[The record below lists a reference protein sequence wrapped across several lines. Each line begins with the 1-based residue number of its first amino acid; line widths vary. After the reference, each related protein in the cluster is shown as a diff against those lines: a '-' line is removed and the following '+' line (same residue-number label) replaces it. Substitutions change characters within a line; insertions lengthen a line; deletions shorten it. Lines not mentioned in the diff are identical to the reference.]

1 MHRRLA
7 GAESRPAPSLR
18 HRFGVS
24 AHQYATFSWS
34 GDVIL
39 IVWQPA
45 LGEIIAMDD
54 KALRTKVTSVDVR
67 WAQGHF
73 PLLGGAWFV
82 HRATGF

>member
-1 MHRRLA
+1 M
-7 GAESRPAPSLR
+7 
-18 HRFGVS
+18 
-24 AHQYATFSWS
+24 
-34 GDVIL
+34 
-39 IVWQPA
+39 
-45 LGEIIAMDD
+45 GEIIAMDD